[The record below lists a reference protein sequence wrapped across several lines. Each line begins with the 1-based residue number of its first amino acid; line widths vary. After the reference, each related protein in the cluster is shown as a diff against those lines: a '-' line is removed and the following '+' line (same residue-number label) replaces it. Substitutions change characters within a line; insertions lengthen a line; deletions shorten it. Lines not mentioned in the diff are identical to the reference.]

1 MPAGPKLPLTAPL
14 RTPLGGTDHSSDT
27 LTCFTAF
34 DRHHILGFKQKSDI
48 VIEPCGEPTTPG
60 EKAIF
65 QIGFSLVSGH
75 RSNQQIKNYVP
86 SNGLTQF
93 TSHILH
99 HLHQMVQ
106 VVIPWLLIP
115 KFHQKA
121 HQILLRPCRNLS
133 PLSGLASNGVEKV
146 VGSNSAV
153 KLDPKAHASGDANRQ
168 YKSWAEQ
175 INEKVSVGYSDARD
189 TIEEEN
195 SKDEPVRRS
204 WGIARNLAEIDSLV
218 CDYLSVR
225 FQFAEGLVDSLVVR
239 WEDVGNRRL
248 LPIDNGLLCT
258 VLRWCTEYVSRLE
271 LLVPLKAPLLQL
283 FEIKHLFTRIE
294 ERLFN

>member
-1 MPAGPKLPLTAPL
+1 
-14 RTPLGGTDHSSDT
+14 
-27 LTCFTAF
+27 
-34 DRHHILGFKQKSDI
+34 
-48 VIEPCGEPTTPG
+48 
-60 EKAIF
+60 
-65 QIGFSLVSGH
+65 
-75 RSNQQIKNYVP
+75 
-86 SNGLTQF
+86 
-93 TSHILH
+93 
-99 HLHQMVQ
+99 MVQ

-195 SKDEPVRRS
+195 SKDEPVKVALEIFNKAGWASKSALLVELDNKLLIKWFVNTVRRS

-248 LPIDNGLLCT
+248 
-258 VLRWCTEYVSRLE
+258 VW
-271 LLVPLKAPLLQL
+271 
-283 FEIKHLFTRIE
+283 
-294 ERLFN
+294 